1 VSLFLF
7 FIGAAFGLSE
17 GRNLRVVGRY
27 AEAQNVFTALLRESE
42 QRSPGSV
49 FVATVL
55 DDLALTEQDLGN
67 FMAAESLLTRS
78 LAIRRDLTV
87 ESHLGE
93 VYLEE
98 QRAREAEPLFRH
110 VLEARRNAPHPD
122 PENTA
127 IAMAYLALLY
137 KYEGKLGRAEA
148 LLRQALALLEERF
161 GPDDPMLSSALGPLA
176 ATLTREGKYKEA
188 LSLAERTWQ
197 ILRKAPGVGEPNLIN
212 TMSTLGML
220 YSLTGQFA
228 EAEFYGKEA
237 VAKAEAI
244 YGPEHYRLGWHLA
257 NYAAILKRM
266 GRKDDARKVQQR
278 SAAILARSQQANPV
292 RQTVNVNALR

>member
-1 VSLFLF
+1 VSLFLSL
-7 FIGAAFGLSE
+7 ILAAFGLSE

-27 AEAQNVFTALLRESE
+27 AEAQNVFTSLLRESE
-42 QRSPGSV
+42 QRGPGSV

-93 VYLEE
+93 VYLVE
-98 QRAREAEPLFRH
+98 QRAREAESLFRH
-110 VLEARRNAPHPD
+110 VLEARQNAPHSD

-127 IAMAYLALLY
+127 IALADLALVY

-161 GPDDPMLSSALGPLA
+161 RPDDPMLSSALGPLGT
-176 ATLTREGKYKEA
+176 TLTREGKYKEA
-188 LSLAERTWQ
+188 LSVTERTWR
-197 ILRKAPGVGEPNLIN
+197 ILRNTPGVGEPDLIN
-212 TMSTLGML
+212 TMSNLGML
-220 YSLTGQFA
+220 YSLTGRFA
-228 EAEFYGKEA
+228 EAESYGKEA

-257 NYAAILKRM
+257 NYAAILERM
-266 GRKDDARKVQQR
+266 GRKADARKVQQR
-278 SAAILARSQQANPV
+278 SAAILARSEKANPV
-292 RQTVNVNALR
+292 SHTVNVNALR